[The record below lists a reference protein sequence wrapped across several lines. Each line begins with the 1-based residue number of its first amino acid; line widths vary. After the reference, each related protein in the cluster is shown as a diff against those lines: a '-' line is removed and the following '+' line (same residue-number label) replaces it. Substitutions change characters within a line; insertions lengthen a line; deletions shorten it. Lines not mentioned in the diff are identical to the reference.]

1 MSDAPR
7 LRVLY
12 LAFYFPPAAGGGVQR
27 TLHMVRHLPDLGID
41 VEALAPSDPKWL
53 AEDPGLL
60 AALPPTLRVHR
71 VRYRGPGTRVL
82 PAERMAR
89 ATGSVERARAR
100 LAVVGRQLL
109 QPDVESVWLAD
120 AVPAGRRLLA
130 SGRFDAIVTTSPPA
144 SVAIAGSLL
153 ARSSG
158 LPWIADWR
166 DAWLGSAELLRA
178 AGRDRARLAVLRRMA
193 ARTLASCSAAA
204 CVNEQIAWEVGD
216 LAPRAEI
223 EVIPNG
229 AAFDA
234 VEGLER
240 RPADRCTLLY
250 AGYFFGSRSPE
261 PLLAGAA
268 ELLARRPEL
277 RSALRLRFMGGLRPR
292 DVAAVEAHALAD
304 VVEYEPNRPYREALQ
319 AQRDADALVLLTQAE
334 DGQDGAVFV
343 PGKTWEYLTT
353 ARPIL
358 AVVPEDG
365 HAAATLRDLEAP
377 ATIVDPADTAG
388 VGRALESLVERWRA
402 GDLPDAPLP
411 DTSRDRI
418 SRRARA
424 EALAGLVR
432 RAVERRAA
440 AAAALEDAA
449 AAAG

>member
-1 MSDAPR
+1 M
-7 LRVLY
+7 
-12 LAFYFPPAAGGGVQR
+12 AGG
-27 TLHMVRHLPDLGID
+27 
-41 VEALAPSDPKWL
+41 DP
-53 AEDPGLL
+53 ALL
-60 AALPPTLRVHR
+60 AALPPSLRVHR

-82 PAERMAR
+82 PGERLAR
-89 ATGSVERARAR
+89 ATGPVERARAR
-100 LAVVGRQLL
+100 LAIVGRQLL

-153 ARSSG
+153 SRSSG

-178 AGRDRARLAVLRRMA
+178 SGRDRARLAVLRRMA
-193 ARTLASCSAAA
+193 ARTLAGCAAAA

-223 EVIPNG
+223 GVVPNG

-240 RPADRCTLLY
+240 HPAAHCTLLY

-268 ELLARRPEL
+268 ALLARRPEL
-277 RSALRLRFMGGLRPR
+277 RDALRLRFLGGLRPR
-292 DVAAVEAHALAD
+292 DVAAVDAHGLAGPRG
-304 VVEYEPNRPYREALQ
+304 VRAEPPVPRGPAGAARRGRAG
-319 AQRDADALVLLTQAE
+319 AADAGRGRAGRRRLRARQDVGVP
-334 DGQDGAVFV
+334 DDGASD
-343 PGKTWEYLTT
+343 PGGGAGAGPRGGDA
-353 ARPIL
+353 ARPRR
-358 AVVPEDG
+358 ARDDRRPVR
-365 HAAATLRDLEAP
+365 HARR
-377 ATIVDPADTAG
+377 G
-388 VGRALESLVERWRA
+388 GRARGAAGRWQ
-402 GDLPDAPLP
+402 GGGLP
-411 DTSRDRI
+411 DTPLPEASRDRI

-440 AAAALEDAA
+440 AAAAVEEADAA